1 MPDRA
6 VFLDLSPLD
15 QGDLDLAPLRSAFDE
30 LVCHDLS
37 TPEQIVERLR
47 GAQVAVV
54 NKVALDAQTLA
65 ACPEL
70 KLILVSATGVNNI
83 DLQAARERGIAVSA
97 APRLRLVTHLDVS
110 AEQIERVIRAFAA
123 FRSH

>member
-1 MPDRA
+1 MPNRA

-37 TPEQIVERLR
+37 TPEQVVERLR
-47 GAQVAVV
+47 GAQVAIV

-65 ACPEL
+65 ACRN
-70 KLILVSATGVNNI
+70 S
-83 DLQAARERGIAVSA
+83 S
-97 APRLRLVTHLDVS
+97 
-110 AEQIERVIRAFAA
+110 
-123 FRSH
+123 